1 MNVNMV
7 YPPRPARR
15 GRVIALHCSGGGAS
29 QWSYL
34 AEGLGGR
41 YEVLTPEHYGC
52 ESTGPW
58 TGERAFTL
66 ADEAAQA
73 IALIDR
79 SDDKVHLVGHS
90 YGGGVALNVAPDLEH
105 FNGIVPCGLRGHGVT
120 SLRALGRPAT
130 MADADAALRA
140 AWDEVMA

>member
-41 YEVLTPEHYGC
+41 YEVLAGGSLCTQCHMPA
-52 ESTGPW
+52 
-58 TGERAFTL
+58 RANDWVFT
-66 ADEAAQA
+66 
-73 IALIDR
+73 
-79 SDDKVHLVGHS
+79 KG
-90 YGGGVALNVAPDLEH
+90 
-105 FNGIVPCGLRGHGVT
+105 
-120 SLRALGRPAT
+120 
-130 MADADAALRA
+130 
-140 AWDEVMA
+140 